1 MAIASTLINGR
12 RYSFSS
18 VEIALVKPDGAAE
31 LFIDVSALSYG
42 RALTIEFVRGAAR
55 NPLGYTAGD
64 YEPPDASM
72 TLGKSTFTAG
82 IVEGIGAGWL
92 GSVIRVV
99 AKYAD
104 VGEPL
109 TVDEIDAVIM
119 SAQEDHAAGPAPLN
133 VVVGLKVLRTTTNGI
148 ADIGEPTV

>member
-1 MAIASTLINGR
+1 MSIASTLINGR

-18 VEIALVKPDGAAE
+18 VELSLVKPDGSAE
-31 LFIDVSALSYG
+31 LFIDISELSYG

-55 NPLGYTAGD
+55 NPLGVTAGD

-72 TLGKSTFTAG
+72 TMGKSTFTTG
-82 IVEGIGAGWL
+82 IVEGIGEGWL
-92 GSVIRVV
+92 GSTVKIV

-109 TVDEIDAVIM
+109 TVDEIDAIIM
-119 SAQEDHAAGPAPLN
+119 SAQEDHSTGAASLN
-133 VVVGLKVLRTTTNGI
+133 VVVALKVLLVQTNGVP
-148 ADIGEPTV
+148 DIGAPTV

>member
-18 VEIALVKPDGAAE
+18 LEFSLVKPDGDSE
-31 LFIDVSALSYG
+31 LFIDVSAISYG

-55 NPLGYTAGD
+55 NPIGVTAGD
-64 YEPPDASM
+64 YEPPDASVTM
-72 TLGKSTFTAG
+72 GKSTFTQG

-92 GSVIRVV
+92 GSTIRIV

-109 TVDEIDAVIM
+109 TVDEIDAVIQG
-119 SAQEDHAAGPAPLN
+119 AQEDHSSGAAALN
-133 VVVGLKVLRTTTNGI
+133 VVIALKVLNLQTNGVP
-148 ADIGEPTV
+148 DIGEPTV

>member
-18 VEIALVKPDGAAE
+18 IEISVIKPDGASE

-55 NPLGYTAGD
+55 NPIGVTAGD

-72 TLGKSTFTAG
+72 TMGKSTFTQK
-82 IVEGIGAGWL
+82 IVEGLGSGWL
-92 GSVIRVV
+92 GSTIRIV
-99 AKYAD
+99 AKYSD

-119 SAQEDHAAGPAPLN
+119 GAQEDHSSGAAALN
-133 VVVGLKVLRTTTNGI
+133 TVVALKVLNIQTNGI